1 MATDKKIT
9 DLTELVETTA
19 NDRFVVV
26 HSSANE
32 TKQIT
37 LDTLSANL
45 TGISATSM
53 NVDSNSIILGNG
65 TTSTKEIHG
74 GTQTVSVRFE
84 FPTVTAN
91 DTILLASA
99 TQSVNNKTISGS
111 TINNDLT
118 GNVTGDVTGTATA
131 ANTLTGMTTTVSEI
145 NLLDGLTANA
155 TELNVLDGISATT
168 ADLNQT
174 SGLTSK
180 LALVDNITPGT
191 VEASKAVTVNSTL
204 GATFSSGTI
213 NFADIV
219 VAGNLTVQGTQTIL
233 NTNIVEIDDNVIK
246 LNAEETGAP
255 SENGGIEIERGT
267 SDNVL
272 LRWNEASDIWE
283 YTVDGSNYQE
293 IVSVSKSQT
302 LTNKVL
308 TNPQINDTT
317 SITANSSEINILD
330 GATVSTSEL
339 NILDGVNANSTHIN
353 NINGLTANS
362 TELNVLD
369 GFTGNS
375 TNIENISGLTANS
388 TELNILDGA
397 TLTTAE
403 LNYVDGVTSAIQ
415 SQIDGKAATLGDLG
429 VTSSAAELNIL
440 DGVTANSTE
449 LNSLDGITA
458 NSAELNILDGVTAN
472 STELNYVEGVTSSI
486 QTQLDDKLSS
496 TGAQAALDVDHL
508 ITLSG
513 VSAASD
519 HLGTFSGSTIT
530 DSSTI
535 KTALQELETALEAA
549 EETNA
554 INAVYTGILGVSAS
568 DANFGTFDGS
578 TIADNQDA
586 KEALQALETAVETK
600 QNAITSSA
608 RLDASL
614 IHDGSVSNTEFGLLG
629 SLTAN
634 STELNVLDGITSTT
648 SELNILN
655 GYTGTAAD
663 IATTATFDTI
673 LFANTTELSIK
684 TAKNLDINSHD
695 GSAYGLKL
703 AGALVTA
710 TAAELNILDGVT
722 ANSTEL
728 NILDGV
734 TANSTEL
741 NYVDGVTSSIQT
753 QIDTKIG
760 ADNPSFTG
768 RMVINEEE
776 NINRHIRTIDLD
788 THTTTINSFSLSTN
802 ALGNVSITSGTTDA
816 GRAAATYENV
826 AFTTSGSGTGLD
838 IDITVNN
845 TGGASITAIDTL
857 GTNFDA
863 DDTITIP
870 SSNIGGGTTDLVI
883 TVEST
888 HNNHTCYLPTGT
900 AGQIKVIALQQDN
913 GDVDVEV
920 SNAGWKASG
929 SGTVTF
935 TDIGQTVTCQY
946 LNSKWFLLSSG
957 PGAAGNTVGIS

>member
-45 TGISATSM
+45 TDISATSM

-131 ANTLTGMTTTVSEI
+131 ANTLTGMTTTVTEI

-219 VAGNLTVQGTQTIL
+219 VAGNLTVQGTQTTL

-246 LNAEETGAP
+246 LNAEETGTP

-293 IVSVSKSQT
+293 IVSISKSQT

-449 LNSLDGITA
+449 LN
-458 NSAELNILDGVTAN
+458 
-472 STELNYVEGVTSSI
+472 YVDGVTSSI
-486 QTQLDDKLSS
+486 QTQLDSKLASS
-496 TGAQAALDVDHL
+496 GAQAALDVDHL

-519 HLGTFSGSTIT
+519 NLGTFSGTTIT

-549 EETNA
+549 EETSA

-568 DANFGTFDGS
+568 DANFGTFSGS

-586 KEALQALETAVETK
+586 KEALQELETAVETK

-614 IHDGSVSNTEFGLLG
+614 IHDGSVSNTQFGLLG
-629 SLTAN
+629 DITAN
-634 STELNVLDGITSTT
+634 STELNVLDGVTATT
-648 SELNILN
+648 AQINYL
-655 GYTGTAAD
+655 TGTAAEVVD
-663 IATTATFDTI
+663 ISSSQTLTTKIIDADNNTITNIDTAAI
-673 LFANTTELSIK
+673 KPTVLITRSEGLNSNDNDISLPTTGAVKDYVDSTAKEEFFSGIFAN
-684 TAKNLDINSHD
+684 
-695 GSAYGLKL
+695 GV
-703 AGALVTA
+703 VTA
-710 TAAELNILDGVT
+710 DKVVT
-722 ANSTEL
+722 ANSQNSIGTVNNMVVTKATFPGEL
-728 NILDGV
+728 IFQGLDDMFN
-734 TANSTEL
+734 NSYGIV
-741 NYVDGVTSSIQT
+741 NT
-753 QIDTKIG
+753 QILT
-760 ADNPSFTG
+760 T
-768 RMVINEEE
+768 VIDAQNV
-776 NINRHIRTIDLD
+776 
-788 THTTTINSFSLSTN
+788 STN
-802 ALGNVSITSGTTDA
+802 AIYTFSTTTGFDDTDREPGTYT
-816 GRAAATYENV
+816 NV
-826 AFTTSGSGTGLD
+826 AFTTSGSGTGAD
-838 IDITVNN
+838 IDIIVNSSGTFVN
-845 TGGASITAIDTL
+845 SSIKGT
-857 GTNFDA
+857 GTNFNA
-863 DDTITIP
+863 SDTITIAD
-870 SSNIGGGTTDLVI
+870 SQLGSNGAASLVI
-883 TVEST
+883 TVNLTTDNYRISVPAPSETGEVKNLIFRTKPESKNT
-888 HNNHTCYLPTGT
+888 IVDLADPGWNQSAANGT
-900 AGQIKVIALQQDN
+900 ITFSEEGQCVMLQFI
-913 GDVDVEV
+913 GDVSDGHWYAI
-920 SNAGWKASG
+920 SSSPG
-929 SGTVTF
+929 SG
-935 TDIGQTVTCQY
+935 GN
-946 LNSKWFLLSSG
+946 L
-957 PGAAGNTVGIS
+957 PGYA

>member
-429 VTSSAAELNIL
+429 VTSSA
-440 DGVTANSTE
+440 
-449 LNSLDGITA
+449 
-458 NSAELNILDGVTAN
+458 AELNILDGVTAN